1 MSKKVISK
9 EASNVIPDEV
19 KKEVQAVEEEIK
31 NAEETAE
38 NVQTADLKGIGSQD
52 IQADAVGHVPVPGS
66 NKGTGSTTVKK

>member
-52 IQADAVGHVPVPGS
+52 IQCSVQ
-66 NKGTGSTTVKK
+66 